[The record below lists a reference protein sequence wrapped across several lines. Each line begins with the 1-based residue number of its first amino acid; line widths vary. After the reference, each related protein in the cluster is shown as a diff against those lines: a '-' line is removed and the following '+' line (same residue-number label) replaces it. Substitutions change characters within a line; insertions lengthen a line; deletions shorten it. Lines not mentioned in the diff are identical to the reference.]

1 MLNSAEVMHRNNV
14 KVLGTGQ
21 RVLLLAHG
29 FGCNQQMWRFLQPK
43 LSEDY
48 KIVIFDYVGSG
59 ASNLAAYSKQKYA
72 HLEGYADDIVDIC
85 QALDLQDVIIVGHSV
100 SSIIG
105 LIAAQKIPER
115 IQSLVMICPSPCF
128 LNIPPDYFGG
138 FNQEDLQ
145 ELIDLMDK
153 NYIGWAQYLAPLVT
167 GVSTPDPLTTELS
180 ASFCSTNPVTAKTFA
195 KATFFSDYRAL
206 LPLNR
211 HPVLLIQSDEDAL
224 ASLYIGDYM
233 QQQMPQSVL
242 AVISAKGHCLH
253 MTHPDEVAIRIQE
266 FLETIAH
273 KAPL

>member
-1 MLNSAEVMHRNNV
+1 MLNQEDVIQRNNV
-14 KVLGTGQ
+14 KVYGSAEP
-21 RVLLLAHG
+21 VLLFAHG
-29 FGCNQQMWRFLQPK
+29 FGCNQQMWRFLLPK
-43 LSEDY
+43 FIEQY
-48 KIVIFDYVGSG
+48 RIVLFDYVGSG
-59 ASNLAAYSKQKYA
+59 ASNLAAYSKQKYGN
-72 HLEGYADDIVDIC
+72 LEGYANDIVDIIS
-85 QALDLQDVIIVGHSV
+85 ALDLQQVILVGHSV

-105 LIAAQKIPER
+105 LIAAQKMPER

-167 GVSTPDPLTTELS
+167 GMATQDPLTTELS
-180 ASFCSTNPVTAKTFA
+180 TSFCTTNPVTAKVFA

-206 LPLNR
+206 LPQNK
-211 HPVLLIQSDEDAL
+211 HPALLIQSDEDAL
-224 ASLYIGDYM
+224 ASVYIGDYM

-253 MTHPDEVAIRIQE
+253 MTHPDEVAATMHN
-266 FLETIAH
+266 FLATCKTTSA
-273 KAPL
+273 L